1 MAAEADFTWRKIL
14 SFFGVAFLAFIG
26 IVSISSGIS
35 IAVAGKAFN
44 GVVTCLGGGCA
55 FALCVIIYK
64 SYERWSVERRS
75 KKQ

>member
-26 IVSISSGIS
+26 IVSVSSGIGL
-35 IAVAGKAFN
+35 AVAGKAFY
-44 GVVTCLGGGCA
+44 GVATCLGGGCA

-64 SYERWSVERRS
+64 SYERWSAERR
-75 KKQ
+75 KK